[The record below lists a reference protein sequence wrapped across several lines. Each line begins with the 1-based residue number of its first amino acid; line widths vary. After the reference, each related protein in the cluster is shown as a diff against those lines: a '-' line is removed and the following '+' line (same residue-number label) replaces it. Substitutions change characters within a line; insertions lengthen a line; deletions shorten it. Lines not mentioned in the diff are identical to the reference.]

1 MREQE
6 FAPPL
11 SQSSDSDGIDAEL
24 SRLEEQAASSDDEQ
38 SREGKFNQLTG
49 TEKT

>member
-6 FAPPL
+6 FAPPQ

-38 SREGKFNQLTG
+38 SREGEFSRKTV